1 MKRRTHIRFERNI
14 VLLELGVG
22 LNTPVI
28 IRYPFERIT
37 SQYPYAKLIRI
48 NIADDTVSKS
58 IIEKSVFIREDIG
71 KVLSDILSN
80 M

>member
-1 MKRRTHIRFERNI
+1 MRTIF
-14 VLLELGVG
+14 LLLY
-22 LNTPVI
+22 VI
-28 IRYPFERIT
+28 LIRYPFERIT

-48 NIADDTVSKS
+48 NIAEDGVSKS

-80 M
+80 TKILS